1 MVKNKSVIV
10 VGAGASFEADLPVG
24 DGLKNNISNKLKHR
38 KTSGFGNISINDITI
53 NSALR
58 LLSRSHDKDI
68 NSLYQACEHISE
80 AMPQAISIDNFID
93 THKGNE
99 NIAIC
104 GKLAIVCSILNAEK
118 ESKLY
123 VNLDNIYNKPN
134 YAKLEPTWFN
144 AFWQLI
150 TENCQAE
157 ELENRFSTISFIIF
171 NYDRC
176 IEHFLY
182 YSLKNVYR
190 LSDEHA
196 TNIVNNINIYHPYG
210 VVGNLPW
217 QSNQDS
223 IAFGGEPNQNLVIK
237 LANKIKTFT
246 EGTNPESS
254 EISEIRS
261 SMLNAEIVLFLGFA
275 FHRLN
280 MQLITPDHSTG
291 KVARSTSYYAT
302 AIGISDSDID
312 AVKEDIKALSKS
324 GNVSINVRNDKK
336 CCDIFHEYKRSLYL
350 H

>member
-1 MVKNKSVIV
+1 MVKNNSVII
-10 VGAGASFEADLPVG
+10 VGAGASFEAGLPVG
-24 DGLKNNISNKLKHR
+24 AGLKSDISNLLKHR
-38 KTSGFGNISINDITI
+38 KTSGFGDISINDMIV
-53 NSALR
+53 NSAVR
-58 LLSRSHDKDI
+58 LLSSQGYDI
-68 NSLYQACEHISE
+68 NSLYQACGHISE
-80 AMPQAISIDNFID
+80 AMPQAMSIDNFID

-99 NIAIC
+99 SIEKC
-104 GKLAIVCSILNAEK
+104 GKLAIVRSILNAEK
-118 ESKLY
+118 KSKLY

-134 YAKLEPTWFN
+134 YTQIESTWFN

-157 ELENRFSTISFIIF
+157 ELEDRFSTLSFIIF

-190 LSDEHA
+190 LKDDHA

-217 QSNQDS
+217 QSTQDP
-223 IAFGGEPNQNLVIK
+223 IAFGGEPNQHLLVK
-237 LANKIKTFT
+237 LADKIKTFT

-254 EISEIRS
+254 EISDIKS
-261 SMLNAEIVLFLGFA
+261 TMLHAENVLFLGFA

-280 MQLITPDHSTG
+280 MELITPDSSAG
-291 KVARSTSYYAT
+291 EGARSTSYFAT

-312 AVKEDIKALSKS
+312 AVKEDIKLLSKS
-324 GNVSINVRNDKK
+324 GNVNINVRNDRK
-336 CCDIFHEYKRSLYL
+336 CFDIFHEYKRSLYL
-350 H
+350 Y